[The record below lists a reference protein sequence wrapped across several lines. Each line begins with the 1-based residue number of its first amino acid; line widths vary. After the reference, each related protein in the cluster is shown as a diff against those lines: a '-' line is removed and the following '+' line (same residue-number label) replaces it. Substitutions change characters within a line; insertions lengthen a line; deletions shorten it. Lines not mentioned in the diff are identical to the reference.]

1 MSHLHASVVKT
12 QHMKKKCIECGD
24 DFQGRA
30 DKKFCGDSCRS
41 AYNNKLNSDANNF
54 VRNINNILR
63 KNRRILADLNPNG
76 KSKIHKDKLMEAGF
90 KFSYF
95 TNIYK
100 TKAGKVYY
108 FCYEQG
114 YLPLDNGW
122 LALVVRKSY
131 VE

>member
-1 MSHLHASVVKT
+1 
-12 QHMKKKCIECGD
+12 MKKKCIECGD
-24 DFQGRA
+24 EFIGRA
-30 DKKFCGDSCRS
+30 DKKFCSDNCRS
-41 AYNNKLNSDANNF
+41 AYNNKLNSDATNF

-63 KNRRILADLNPNG
+63 KNRRILAELNPNG
-76 KSKIHKDKLMEAGF
+76 KTKIHRDKLMDKGF

-108 FCYEQG
+108 FCYDQG
-114 YLPLDNGW
+114 YLPLENGW
-122 LALVVRKSY
+122 LALVERKSY

>member
-1 MSHLHASVVKT
+1 
-12 QHMKKKCIECGD
+12 MKKKCLECGD
-24 DFQGRA
+24 EFTGRV
-30 DKKFCGDSCRS
+30 DKKFCSDQCRTS
-41 AYNNKLNSDANNF
+41 FNNKLNSDANNY

-63 KNRRILADLNPNG
+63 KNRRILTELNPHG
-76 KSKIHKDKLMEAGF
+76 KSKVHKDKMLERGF

-100 TKAGKVYY
+100 TKAGKSYY

-114 YLPLDNGW
+114 YLPIDNDYY
-122 LALVVRKSY
+122 ALVIRKGY